1 MGASMIKKDQHVI
14 PSSGSWAVRR
24 TGAER
29 ASRLFATQGEA
40 INYARSIAQK
50 EHAALY
56 IHKKDGK
63 VMSKDS
69 YAKPSDSPKDKK

>member
-1 MGASMIKKDQHVI
+1 MIKKDQHVI

-29 ASRLFATQGEA
+29 ATRLFATQGEA
-40 INYARSIAQK
+40 VKHARVIARK

-56 IHKKDGK
+56 IHKKDGT
-63 VMSKDS
+63 VLSKDS
-69 YAKPSDSPKDKK
+69 YAKPADSPKDKK